1 MWFCFFFSSR
11 RRHTRCALVTGV
23 QTCALP
29 TASCR
34 AGGVPDP
41 GLAGG
46 DPGFMGAYCLVHG
59 EGHADLVQTAKQ
71 AMLAKRIDV
80 EVKPLLIRR
89 GDDLVFKVDSDV
101 ALARDLHQTV
111 HLVLRPQD
119 RKRVGEGRGVSQ
131 WRDRWWPE

>member
-1 MWFCFFFSSR
+1 
-11 RRHTRCALVTGV
+11 
-23 QTCALP
+23 
-29 TASCR
+29 
-34 AGGVPDP
+34 
-41 GLAGG
+41 
-46 DPGFMGAYCLVHG
+46 MGAYCLVHG

-111 HLVLRPQD
+111 HLVLRQHYRKD
-119 RKRVGEGRGVSQ
+119 SVLEGIARKRSEEHTSELQSLMRISYAVFCLKQ
-131 WRDRWWPE
+131 TKQTTQQQ